1 MQRGVCLRDER
12 GEKGGGRVWGE
23 SEGENVERQR
33 EESGHEKV
41 LDAFESLFNVQRRRS
56 GGEIF
61 HS

>member
-1 MQRGVCLRDER
+1 MQQGVCLRDER
-12 GEKGGGRVWGE
+12 GENERGREGRE
-23 SEGENVERQR
+23 SEREG

-41 LDAFESLFNVQRRRS
+41 LDAFANLFNVQSKSS